1 MNGINLALDTN
12 AIIAILNGNEIAIEL
27 VNNNHLYVSFVAELE
42 AQSFQKLSSI
52 DLKNVR
58 SFLNECIIVDIN
70 SEIKKKTIDFRTKY
84 SLKLPDAIIA
94 ATSFY
99 LDMPLISG
107 DKVFS
112 KIEEISLV
120 HFSI

>member
-1 MNGINLALDTN
+1 MNGINLVLDTN
-12 AIIAILNGNEIAIEL
+12 AIIAILDGNEIAIEL
-27 VNNNHLYVSFVAELE
+27 INNNHLYVSFIAELE
-42 AQSFQKLSSI
+42 AQSFQKLSGP
-52 DLKNVR
+52 DLKNIR
-58 SFLNECIIVDIN
+58 SFLSECVVVDIN
-70 SEIKKKTIDFRTKY
+70 SEIKKKTIEFRIKY
-84 SLKLPDAIIA
+84 GLKLPDAIIA

-120 HFSI
+120 RFSI